1 VGKST
6 RSGPFRRWPE
16 EWVLE
21 EVIMISCSR
30 DFSNMMCIQ
39 RDDVSQNNDRSN
51 NTLSLVEARI
61 LLFVVIIL
69 CVVVQLLVVEIP
81 P

>member
-1 VGKST
+1 
-6 RSGPFRRWPE
+6 
-16 EWVLE
+16 
-21 EVIMISCSR
+21 MISCSR
-30 DFSNMMCIQ
+30 DFSTMMCIQ

-61 LLFVVIIL
+61 LLFVVINL